1 MSFMRWIPPALLA
14 LAAAAAHAEQH
25 LAHGRFDDVAIY
37 EPAGTTEQFVL
48 WLDGATGPLTDTP
61 PMLRAL
67 LDQDVL
73 VARVS
78 VPDLLEDLSNDASE
92 CVSPDGDLE
101 NLAHYVQGYAKLP
114 GYYAP
119 LLVGTGDGAG
129 FAYAM
134 LAQASPGI
142 FGGAISAGFCP
153 LVRTAKPLCGGE
165 NLRFET
171 SGAHLELH
179 PSDRI
184 GGEWLVLQGAQDH
197 VCSVEDTRAFVAGV
211 RDAQLFVVPDVGHD
225 LAGSLDWLPQY
236 LNAYDDVAAAGGGR
250 VTADPPPALTD
261 LPIVEVPA
269 TANGDAFAILLTGDG
284 GWAGLDKNVSAAL
297 AKRGVPVAGLDSLR
311 YFWTARTPDGLAAD
325 VDRIVRYYAAIW
337 HKSRALLIGYSQ
349 GADVLPFA
357 VNRLPPATRSM
368 VAGTVLLGPGEK
380 ASFEFHARH
389 WFGGGD
395 DDDALPILPEALK
408 LDGKTTR
415 CLYGADDDDALCPSI
430 PAEHAR
436 SEELSG
442 GHHFGGAYDQLAA
455 RILTSLDR

>member
-1 MSFMRWIPPALLA
+1 MTWLTRSIPAWWLA
-14 LAAAAAHAEQH
+14 LAAMAHAEEH
-25 LAHGRFDDVAIY
+25 LTHGRFDDVAIY
-37 EPAGTTEQFVL
+37 APPGTTEQFVL
-48 WLDGATGPLTDTP
+48 WLDGDRGPLTDAP

-73 VARVS
+73 VARIS
-78 VPDLLEDLSNDASE
+78 VPDLLDDLAADGSD

-101 NLAHYVQGYAKLP
+101 NLAHYVQGYAKLS

-119 LLVGTGDGAG
+119 LLIGNGDGAA
-129 FAYAM
+129 FAYAV
-134 LAQASPGI
+134 LAQAAPGV
-142 FGGAISAGFCP
+142 FGGAVSVGFCP
-153 LVRTAKPLCGGE
+153 VVHIAKPLCGGE

-171 SGAHLELH
+171 IGGELRLR
-179 PSDRI
+179 PSEKI

-197 VCSVEDTRAFVAGV
+197 VCGVDDTRAFVDGV
-211 RDAQLFVVPDVGHD
+211 HDAQLFVVPDVGHD

-250 VTADPPPALTD
+250 LTVDPPPALTD

-269 TANGDAFAILLTGDG
+269 TGDGDAFAVLLTGDG
-284 GWAGLDKNVSAAL
+284 GWAGLDKNVSASL

-311 YFWTARTPDGLAAD
+311 YFWTARTPDGLGAD
-325 VDRIVRYYAAIW
+325 LDRIVRYYAATW
-337 HKSRALLIGYSQ
+337 HKSRVLLIGYSQ

-357 VNRLPPATRSM
+357 VNRLPSATRSRI
-368 VAGTVLLGPGEK
+368 AGTVLLGPGEK
-380 ASFEFHARH
+380 ASFEFHARR

-415 CLYGADDDDALCPSI
+415 CLYGSDDEDALCPSI

-436 SEELSG
+436 AEQLPG
-442 GHHFGGAYDQLAA
+442 GHHFGGAYDKLAA
-455 RILTSLDR
+455 RILASLDE